1 MRHLEPRLSYFVFSA
16 SPILLSGGTGIH
28 PGISKAFNLAL
39 FLGVMYLLVRKPV
52 AEFFATRFATVRATL
67 EHAAKEK
74 DAAAAKMAELDAR
87 LNRLDEELKSIRAQ
101 TEVEAAA
108 ERARVEADTK
118 QDLEKIRQSARREI
132 EAAKQIAMGDLREF
146 AATKAVDLAEQMI
159 RREIKPEDDARLLHR
174 MADEMGR
181 VN

>member
-1 MRHLEPRLSYFVFSA
+1 MLSV

-28 PGISKAFNLAL
+28 PGISKAFNLLL
-39 FLGVMYLLVRKPV
+39 FLGVMYMLVRKPA

-74 DAAAAKMAELDAR
+74 EAATAKMAELNAR
-87 LNRLDEELKSIRAQ
+87 LNRLDEELKNIRSQ
-101 TEVEAAA
+101 TETEAAA
-108 ERARVEADTK
+108 ERARMEAETR
-118 QDLEKIRQSARREI
+118 QDLEKVRQSARREI
-132 EAAKQIAMGDLREF
+132 EGAKQIAMGDLREY

-159 RREIKPEDDARLLHR
+159 RREMKPEDDAKLLQR
-174 MADEMGR
+174 MADEMSR